1 MRNIVGSSTVG
12 FRNVCTFASLQLE
25 FERKT
30 YLYLGKEQI
39 HDAIG
44 NDGLLMN
51 DPNSRRDR
59 QGLCVTPLFLAGR
72 VRCTN
77 GADPYHYKD
86 ISISNF
92 LLHIWSVKTK
102 GLKQEKRHTIRYS
115 IRLSVKRNIFNWVNT
130 HLRDIEHLV
139 DVINIIVNSE
149 ISAPAPAL
157 SPSSGR

>member
-77 GADPYHYKD
+77 GADLKIIA
-86 ISISNF
+86 ISSYTYF
-92 LLHIWSVKTK
+92 ASEKRK
-102 GLKQEKRHTIRYS
+102 GLHVDNK
-115 IRLSVKRNIFNWVNT
+115 NPFNWVNT
-130 HLRDIEHLV
+130 HLRDIGHCLEHSI
-139 DVINIIVNSE
+139 DIIYTC
-149 ISAPAPAL
+149 SAHWNFIIFDHFPVSFFL
-157 SPSSGR
+157 